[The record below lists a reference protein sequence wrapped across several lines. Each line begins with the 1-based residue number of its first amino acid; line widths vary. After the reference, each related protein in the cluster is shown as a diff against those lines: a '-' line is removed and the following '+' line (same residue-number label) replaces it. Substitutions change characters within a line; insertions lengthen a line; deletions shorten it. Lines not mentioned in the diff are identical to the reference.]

1 MKKALFIG
9 GTGTISNAVSKRCLE
24 KGWELYLLNRG
35 NHPLP
40 EGAKSL
46 CVDVND
52 EEKVRYLL
60 EDMHFDVVADF
71 IIFTVEQLERDI
83 RLFSGRTDQYLFISS
98 ASAYQKPP
106 VNPLITESTPLCN
119 PYWEYSRNKAACEDR
134 LMKEYRE
141 NGFPFTVVRPSHTYS
156 ERKVPVPLH
165 GNHGSFQV
173 VERIRQGKKVIVPG
187 DGTSLWTLTH
197 SNDFAKGFCGLM
209 GNPHAI
215 GNAYHITSDERMT
228 WDQIVRTTAQALGV
242 EARIVHIPTDVLG
255 RLNHEWVGSMMG
267 DKSNSVWFD
276 NTKIKREAPEF
287 VCTTRFDEGVREA
300 LHTIYADTSLQ
311 KLDPAFDHWCDRVI
325 AQYEAATETLPA
337 FEG

>member
-141 NGFPFTVVRPSHTYS
+141 
-156 ERKVPVPLH
+156 
-165 GNHGSFQV
+165 
-173 VERIRQGKKVIVPG
+173 
-187 DGTSLWTLTH
+187 
-197 SNDFAKGFCGLM
+197 
-209 GNPHAI
+209 
-215 GNAYHITSDERMT
+215 
-228 WDQIVRTTAQALGV
+228 
-242 EARIVHIPTDVLG
+242 
-255 RLNHEWVGSMMG
+255 
-267 DKSNSVWFD
+267 
-276 NTKIKREAPEF
+276 
-287 VCTTRFDEGVREA
+287 
-300 LHTIYADTSLQ
+300 
-311 KLDPAFDHWCDRVI
+311 
-325 AQYEAATETLPA
+325 
-337 FEG
+337 

>member
-1 MKKALFIG
+1 MRKALFIG
-9 GTGTISNAVSKRCLE
+9 GTGTISNAISKRCLE

-40 EGAKSL
+40 AGAKSL

-52 EEKVRYLL
+52 EEKVRQLL
-60 EDMHFDVVADF
+60 ADLHFDVVADF
-71 IIFTVEQLERDI
+71 IIFNVEQLERDI
-83 RLFSGRTDQYLFISS
+83 RLFSGRTDQYIFISS
-98 ASAYQKPP
+98 ASAYQKPA

-134 LMKEYRE
+134 LMREYRE

-165 GNHGSFQV
+165 GNFGSFQV

-228 WDQIVRTTAQALGV
+228 WDQIVRITAQALGV

-255 RLNHEWVGSMMG
+255 KLNPEWVGSMAG

-276 NTKIKREAPEF
+276 NTKIRRDAPEF
-287 VCTTRFDEGVREA
+287 VCTTRFTDGVREA
-300 LHTIYADTSLQ
+300 LHTIYADASLQ
-311 KLDPAFDHWCDRVI
+311 KLDPAFDDWCDRVI
-325 AQYEAATETLPA
+325 AQYEAAVETLPV